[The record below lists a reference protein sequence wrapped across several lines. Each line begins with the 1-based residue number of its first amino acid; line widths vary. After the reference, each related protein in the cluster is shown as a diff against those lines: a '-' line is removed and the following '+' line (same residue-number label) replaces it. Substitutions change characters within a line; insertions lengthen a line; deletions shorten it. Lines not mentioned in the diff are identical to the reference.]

1 MIRLKILA
9 GLIGVSLFIYI
20 IELVRR
26 RKLREEYAWLWMLT
40 GMVIVVLSFWY
51 GLLVYIGQLLGG
63 ILPSAILFL
72 FGLVFLLLIALHQT
86 IKISK
91 LTDEVKQLTQELA
104 LLSAEVHVKKKEDG
118 KNN

>member
-1 MIRLKILA
+1 MIRLKIMA

-20 IELVRR
+20 IELVRK

-40 GMVIVVLSFWY
+40 GMVIVILSFWY
-51 GLLVYIGQLLGG
+51 GLLVYIGNLLGG

-72 FGLVFLLLIALHQT
+72 FALVFLLLIALHQT

-104 LLSAEVHVKKKEDG
+104 LLSAEVQAKRKSEIHS
-118 KNN
+118 